1 MEIFNVLVNI
11 VFLLITFGFMCLYL
25 VSLIMNIVRA
35 AKVLKDVKKDPKKV
49 QAKVVE
55 ITEDKRG
62 VYVKYKYTSPTNNQH
77 FTDMLILNKKDF
89 KDQYYVDQDIEV
101 VYPEVKDYKRV
112 YYFPKFIN
120 DQKVRIEAGPL
131 FTDIL
136 LAVAGISIFGYSLFV
151 MVNTPGAFT
160 GEVPLVAG
168 GFFSSPNA
176 DGTEIKGVFNM
187 FSLLAMLVIYF
198 MLFSYVLERLVSAS
212 VEHTHS
218 YLKLCGIMCTAK
230 VVTYKFGRT
239 KDANGNKEAQM
250 KIEFYDNGELIQANL
265 NSHLYS
271 ETQEEYIKI
280 LYDPKHPKTTVYMR

>member
-1 MEIFNVLVNI
+1 MEIINI
-11 VFLLITFGFMCLYL
+11 LINILFLLITFSFMCLYL

-35 AKVLKDVKKDPKKV
+35 SKVLKGVKKSPKKI

-62 VYVKYKYTSPTNNQH
+62 VYVKYKYTSPSNNQH

-89 KDQYYVDQDIEV
+89 NDQYYVDQDIEI
-101 VYPEVKDYKRV
+101 VYPDVTDFKRV

-120 DQKVRIEAGPL
+120 DQKIKIESGPL

-136 LAVAGISIFGYSLFV
+136 LAVAGIAIFGYSTFV
-151 MVNTPGAFT
+151 MANTPGAFT
-160 GEVPLVAG
+160 GDVPLVSG
-168 GFFSSPNA
+168 GFF
-176 DGTEIKGVFNM
+176 GTTTTDTNEITGVFNM

-218 YLKLCGIMCTAK
+218 YLKLCGVMCTAK